1 MLKNPS
7 SIAETVSEIVVHLDE
22 GKPCTFRDVSEPVE
36 FDFCARL
43 RVEISRFSDVIP
55 GMSAERLAQI
65 VIETLAEQSISL
77 AHHQDDPSQLPLAL
91 PHGAEKDWR

>member
-7 SIAETVSEIVVHLDE
+7 SVAETVSEIVVHLDE
-22 GKPCTFRDVSEPVE
+22 GKPCHFRDVAEPVE

-43 RVEISRFSDVIP
+43 TITISRFNDVTP
-55 GMSAERLAQI
+55 GMSAERLAQM
-65 VIETLAEQSISL
+65 VLDALADHGISL
-77 AHHQDDPSQLPLAL
+77 APHKDDPSQLSLSL